1 MQWGNVYR
9 GSAGSQLHEGGWA
22 ALGNNFRKNTS
33 DQNQFSWALLSF
45 TTMLTFEN
53 SFVSSS
59 VQKLLPQLTQNVPLN
74 TLLLELHII
83 YEESPSTKQ
92 TRAHKQALCILPHK
106 GQRREWGEKAVK
118 TPAQWAAVNGTPH
131 WGGFMAPGLHV
142 YYFIGAIHEIC
153 CNEGSNIF

>member
-9 GSAGSQLHEGGWA
+9 GSAGSQLLEGRWA

-59 VQKLLPQLTQNVPLN
+59 VQKLLPQLTQNVPS
-74 TLLLELHII
+74 TLYYRSCMKNRPQQSKRELTNRHFS
-83 YEESPSTKQ
+83 YCLTKE
-92 TRAHKQALCILPHK
+92 
-106 GQRREWGEKAVK
+106 RREWGEQAVK
-118 TPAQWAAVNGTPH
+118 TPAQWAAVSGTPH

-142 YYFIGAIHEIC
+142 YYFLGAIHEIC
-153 CNEGSNIF
+153 CNKGSSQ